1 MLKNVN
7 VDNFNIQTYSPFK
20 VIGGSSAEI
29 NVIHKTLKCD
39 ENPELEIQNCARTCL
54 KMEGDGTGCP
64 GFIVDSYQG
73 NKCKLCGISETQD
86 VQNSLHTTLTN
97 DHKVVLLLGQQ
108 STNPEVSMSF
118 DDVDDET
125 ISGINTIGTT
135 SNVNPSDYLNGKSG
149 KSLYLHDGGKVRL
162 SGSEHACWTNVD
174 LCTQGVTM
182 SLWVKLMKIRT
193 SYLATTG
200 AIKQRGF
207 GFYADYNGIIVALV
221 TLDNGR
227 YHAKSKS
234 KLTIGIWT
242 HVTCV
247 YKASSGISIYMDG
260 ILEEGFDEEDTWID
274 KILAEEDWDAHIGV
288 RDSVPYNDFPL
299 DGYVDDFKYYYHTL
313 SSLGEY
319 FAYL

>member
-1 MLKNVN
+1 MYTIFTDK
-7 VDNFNIQTYSPFK
+7 
-20 VIGGSSAEI
+20 
-29 NVIHKTLKCD
+29 HK
-39 ENPELEIQNCARTCL
+39 I
-54 KMEGDGTGCP
+54 
-64 GFIVDSYQG
+64 
-73 NKCKLCGISETQD
+73 
-86 VQNSLHTTLTN
+86 
-97 DHKVVLLLGQQ
+97 VLLLEQE

-118 DDVDDET
+118 DDVNNET
-125 ISGINTIGTT
+125 ITGINTIGTT
-135 SNVNPSDYLNGKSG
+135 SNVYPSDYVIGKNG

-174 LCTQGVTM
+174 LCTQGITM
-182 SLWVKLMKIRT
+182 SLWVKLMEMRT
-193 SYLATTG
+193 SYFATTG
-200 AIKQRGF
+200 AIEQRGF
-207 GFYADYNGIIVALV
+207 GFYADDNGIIVALV

-234 KLTIGIWT
+234 QLSIGIWV

-288 RDSVPYNDFPL
+288 RDSVPYNAFPL

-319 FAYL
+319 FAYF